1 MSPTAR
7 NLLPHAALLTAMA
20 FWGSTFVVLRIA
32 LTALTPLQ
40 TMAGRMLVACIVFLP
55 LWPRLW
61 RELKEH
67 GNLGTLTL
75 MALCDPCLFFLFEPH
90 ALRLTTASQ
99 AGMITSL
106 LPLLVAAVA
115 FVALREHAGLRMR

>member
-55 LWPRLW
+55 LWRRLW
-61 RELKEH
+61 RENKEH
-67 GNLGTLTL
+67 RQKGTQ
-75 MALCDPCLFFLFEPH
+75 AHIAQCEPSQFFNF
-90 ALRLTTASQ
+90 
-99 AGMITSL
+99 
-106 LPLLVAAVA
+106 
-115 FVALREHAGLRMR
+115 